1 MTTFIRKIRQILRY
15 FLGTHDNKYIIT
27 DTGKKILIS
36 DNGFTY
42 NTKSDTIFS
51 RRDRSAT
58 VLTKKD
64 KAITDFTFKSKSP
77 TIWTRRTKL

>member
-42 NTKSDTIFS
+42 NTKSDTIF
-51 RRDRSAT
+51 
-58 VLTKKD
+58 
-64 KAITDFTFKSKSP
+64 TFKSKSP